1 MKVPDEITVA
11 NRAHWEVQ
19 VLKKNGFTVPWL
31 DLNSND
37 IQLYAEDQLDPVPYD
52 LYQIYPAYLLKD
64 VAHKDVLCL
73 AAGGGQQSAVFGLLG
88 ARVTVID
95 FTQGQLDG
103 DITAARHY
111 GYPVETLCANI
122 RNLAEIEDASF
133 DLVYQGPSM
142 SWVPSVHEIYKGVS
156 RIIRPGGQ
164 YRVDFGN
171 PANHFWEWD
180 GECYRVTEPYSER
193 IFRYSDGAFDFR
205 HYLSDIFNGLVDNGF
220 RIERVEERSWTQ
232 PDIEAAPGSW
242 THEMAYNVSFA
253 VVAEKE
259 I

>member
-1 MKVPDEITVA
+1 MNDEITVA

-205 HYLSDIFNGLVDNGF
+205 HYLSNIFNGLVDNGF

>member
-1 MKVPDEITVA
+1 MNDEITIA
-11 NRAHWEVQ
+11 NRARWEAA

-31 DLNSND
+31 DLDRDD
-37 IQLYAEDQLDPVPYD
+37 ILQYAEDQLDPVPYH
-52 LYQIYPAYLLKD
+52 LYQIYPAYLLRD
-64 VAHKDVLCL
+64 VARKDVLCL

-95 FTQGQLDG
+95 FTRGQLDG
-103 DITAARHY
+103 DITAAKHY
-111 GYPVETLCANI
+111 GYHVATRRLNMRDLSA
-122 RNLAEIEDASF
+122 IEDASF
-133 DLVYQGPSM
+133 DFVYQGPSM
-142 SWVPSVHEIYKGVS
+142 SWVPSVHEIYRGVS

-180 GECYRVTEPYSER
+180 GEFYRVTEPYSER
-193 IFRYSDGAFDFR
+193 VYRYPDGAYDFR

-220 RIERVEERSWTQ
+220 QIERVEERSWIQ
-232 PDIEAAPGSW
+232 PDINATPGSW

-253 VVAEKE
+253 IVAKKDG
-259 I
+259 

>member
-1 MKVPDEITVA
+1 MNDEITIA
-11 NRAHWEVQ
+11 NRTHWEAEV
-19 VLKKNGFTVPWL
+19 VRKNGFTVPWL
-31 DLNSND
+31 DLDKDD
-37 IQLYAEDQLDPVPYD
+37 ILKYAEDRLDPVPSD

-64 VAHKDVLCL
+64 VVDKDVLCL
-73 AAGGGQQSAVFGLLG
+73 AAGGGQQSAVFGLLD
-88 ARVTVID
+88 ANVTVID
-95 FTQGQLDG
+95 FTQGQLGG
-103 DITAARHY
+103 DIAAAKHY
-111 GYPVETLCANI
+111 GYQVETHRLNI
-122 RNLAEIEDASF
+122 RDLSEIEDASY

-142 SWVPSVHEIYKGVS
+142 SWVPSVHEIYRGVS
-156 RIIRPGGQ
+156 RIIRPGGR

-180 GECYRVTEPYSER
+180 GECYRVTEPYSKR
-193 IFRYSDGAFDFR
+193 VFRYPDGAFDFR
-205 HYLSDIFNGLVDNGF
+205 HYLSDIFNGLVDNDF

-259 I
+259 V

>member
-1 MKVPDEITVA
+1 MNDEITVA
-11 NRAHWEVQ
+11 NRAHWEAQ

-64 VAHKDVLCL
+64 VVHKDVLCL

-205 HYLSDIFNGLVDNGF
+205 HYLSNIFNGLVDNGF